1 MVINMF
7 DKVHK
12 MKNTITELESI
23 KKKNQ
28 VELLLLKNY

>member
-1 MVINMF
+1 MF

-12 MKNTITELESI
+12 VKNIITELESI